1 MLAEGT
7 SWSITCVYGSQDK
20 HEKRDFI
27 DKLRN
32 LKTVVRPE
40 WLLLGDFNLITKA
53 LDKNNLNI
61 NRCLIDKF
69 RAARDFL
76 ELKDMRMDGRR
87 FTWWNAQDDPVLTK
101 IDHVFFSDDWDMLFP
116 DAHLQAITLAC
127 SDHTPPPH
135 SRSGQHIKEAFF
147 QI

>member
-1 MLAEGT
+1 MILDVSNVYFTLPDIHIRTHTITGTVTMLAEGT

-32 LKTVVRPE
+32 LKTVVCPE

-53 LDKNNLNI
+53 SDKNNLNI

-87 FTWWNAQDDPVLTK
+87 FT
-101 IDHVFFSDDWDMLFP
+101 
-116 DAHLQAITLAC
+116 
-127 SDHTPPPH
+127 
-135 SRSGQHIKEAFF
+135 
-147 QI
+147 